1 MADIDFANADSRM
14 KYLKENLGHLMNGI
28 DKNYG
33 QVLMD
38 ELMRRMEVTVSDFN
52 EEVKAMLG
60 KLQGVKTT
68 PRDNILNVRAPRT
81 TPQMS
86 ATPAQSAAEMKT
98 DGLSEFEKRLQ
109 SLDK

>member
-14 KYLKENLGHLMNGI
+14 KFLQENLSHLMNGI

-38 ELMRRMEVTVSDFN
+38 ELMLRLEQTVSEFN
-52 EEVKAMLG
+52 EEVKSMLSQLQKKKSDQQPDVDIFASSPQSKKESG
-60 KLQGVKTT
+60 KSGINLGST
-68 PRDNILNVRAPRT
+68 R
-81 TPQMS
+81 
-86 ATPAQSAAEMKT
+86 E
-98 DGLSEFEKRLQ
+98 GLSEFEKRLE